1 MSMLKKLKSIF
12 IVEEEV
18 KSSGSSTS
26 SSTKTK
32 STKSNSEST
41 MAGKK
46 PSKSSSGKPSDK
58 FVNLLLKAIE
68 SNNMDGFDYLEFK
81 QSLQSLTNVEPDE
94 GKRFKNAYV
103 MATTM
108 GMTKKTLHD
117 SAQRYTDVLAEE
129 EKKFSE
135 AFVKQKEN
143 QVVGR
148 ENKIAQLKKS
158 IQEKK
163 KKIAALEKEIAAH
176 EKSLTGIEGE
186 MKEAMSKVEAT
197 RDQFYS
203 SYHLV
208 LDQITKD
215 IEKID
220 KYIDA

>member
-1 MSMLKKLKSIF
+1 MLKKLKSIF
-12 IVEEEV
+12 IVEEEI
-18 KSSGSSTS
+18 KSSETSASTS
-26 SSTKTK
+26 SKAKTNK
-32 STKSNSEST
+32 SSAETT
-41 MAGKK
+41 MADKK
-46 PSKSSSGKPSDK
+46 PSKDSFGNPSDK

-68 SNNMDGFDYLEFK
+68 SNNLDGFDYLEFK
-81 QSLQSLTNVEPDE
+81 QSLQSLANVEPDE
-94 GKRFKNAYV
+94 AKRFKNAYV

-117 SAQRYTDVLAEE
+117 SAQRYADVLTEE

-158 IQEKK
+158 VQEKK
-163 KKIAALEKEIAAH
+163 KKIAALEKEIASH
-176 EKSLTGIEGE
+176 EKSLTGIEDE
-186 MKEAMSKVEAT
+186 MKAAMTKVEAT

-208 LDQITKD
+208 LDQITQD